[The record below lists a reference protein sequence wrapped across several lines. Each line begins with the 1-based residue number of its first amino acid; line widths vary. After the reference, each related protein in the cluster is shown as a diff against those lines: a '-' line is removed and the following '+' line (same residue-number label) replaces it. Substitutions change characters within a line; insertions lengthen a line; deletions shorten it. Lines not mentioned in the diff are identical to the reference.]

1 MKKIEK
7 EETERKSKETVILK
21 DSLNDILM
29 NLDMSFTNEG
39 VNIIKILLQMKE

>member
-39 VNIIKILLQMKE
+39 VNIIKNLQQMKE